1 MQSSFIKAETYP
13 VSGFLK
19 TGRGCVVISS
29 DVITDVY
36 LLLIAHNRI
45 FTKNYYYSSRAYYYC
60 HHHHHHHHYNIP
72 IFNLKPVFVKWIS
85 LSSIIFAIVYLRKYF
100 SSVSYPKLTE
110 SQTYLDNRSF
120 NADVIASKDCV
131 IPIRIP
137 NLNRLWFCKHV
148 LCPGSR
154 ILSFKT

>member
-45 FTKNYYYSSRAYYYC
+45 FTK
-60 HHHHHHHHYNIP
+60 
-72 IFNLKPVFVKWIS
+72 
-85 LSSIIFAIVYLRKYF
+85 IITILAALIIIVIIIIIITFRYL
-100 SSVSYPKLTE
+100 
-110 SQTYLDNRSF
+110 
-120 NADVIASKDCV
+120 I
-131 IPIRIP
+131 
-137 NLNRLWFCKHV
+137 LNQFL
-148 LCPGSR
+148 
-154 ILSFKT
+154 